1 MNKLNKSALALS
13 MTMCFVA
20 AAEAASLGQLTVTSH
35 ANQNFQATFLVHD
48 VAPNGTSLSAR
59 LAPEDVYRQYH
70 VTMPETAKGLS
81 LALVNKS
88 PLTLKISGR
97 APAKER
103 AFPLLVELNEGGK
116 KIVRQY
122 NIHLGATGSVEPV
135 VVGAS
140 QNNVTQARTTSVVK
154 EPEPLTRSMPVVA
167 APKSESTTAE
177 VEPSPLERMQSHNY
191 NLDRPLVVE
200 QGYTPWSLGVL
211 YQKRYPQASVNQVLV
226 ALAMQ
231 NPEAFPAGNVRQLKT
246 GAKITAPSKSMVMS
260 IDRKAAQEIVQ
271 KGLRIEEVA
280 SRPMPIETAKSAP
293 ATKPQSKPV
302 PKVDP
307 ALTEKAEVSAEKN
320 DVAQKVV
327 TEPKQELQ
335 PPKVSQEAQP
345 QVAQQQLGVQSQAQS
360 KSQLEEVAKE
370 PVLKNG
376 IPVAEA
382 PHHDGSAQLEP
393 LESALP
399 QEPLTETAGV
409 DGVQPQEAAPTLEIM
424 TEDEEVVEEESTGWY
439 WYVLILLLLGGAGF
453 LYWNTKRG
461 GRVNLNSF
469 KNLMTE
475 KLPKAQKET
484 KTEPKPMPVREEPVA
499 QASVQSK
506 TVGQTLKEVVPEPQG
521 KVEPKPISVVE
532 PAIVTPK
539 TTVEKGEDK
548 EASNIFDLVGDNTSE
563 PLDSEVAPSTSIMEA
578 QSMKDSLDMAR
589 SFIAIG
595 AKKEAFELLQQVV
608 AKGTAEEK
616 AMAEMF
622 MNQIREQQ

>member
-1 MNKLNKSALALS
+1 MNKFNKTALALS

-20 AAEAASLGQLTVTSH
+20 TTEAASLGQLTVTSH

-48 VAPNGTSLSAR
+48 VAPNGTALSAR
-59 LAPEDVYRQYH
+59 LAPEDIYRQYH

-97 APAKER
+97 TPAKER

-116 KIVRQY
+116 KTVRQY
-122 NIHLGATGSVEPV
+122 NIHLGATGTVEPV

-140 QNNVTQARTTSVVK
+140 QNNVGQARPTSVVK
-154 EPEPLTRSMPVVA
+154 EPEPLTRAMPVVA
-167 APKSESTTAE
+167 ASKSDSVKEE
-177 VEPSPLERMQSHNY
+177 VESSPLERMQSHNY

-231 NPEAFPAGNVRQLKT
+231 NPEAFPAGDVRQLKT

-271 KGLRIEEVA
+271 KGLRIEDVA
-280 SRPMPIETAKSAP
+280 RRPMPIEATKTAP
-293 ATKPQSKPV
+293 VIKPQSRPI
-302 PKVDP
+302 PKVDSVVAP
-307 ALTEKAEVSAEKN
+307 EIKAEKN
-320 DVAQKVV
+320 DGVQKALS
-327 TEPKQELQ
+327 ESKQEQ
-335 PPKVSQEAQP
+335 QSPKVSQEAQP
-345 QVAQQQLGVQSQAQS
+345 QATQQLGSQSQDQV
-360 KSQLEEVAKE
+360 KPQLEQAVKE

-393 LESALP
+393 LEPALP
-399 QEPLTETAGV
+399 QEPLAETAGV
-409 DGVQPQEAAPTLEIM
+409 DGAQSLETAPTLEIM
-424 TEDEEVVEEESTGWY
+424 TEEEEVIEDESTGWY

-453 LYWNTKRG
+453 LYWNTKKG
-461 GRVNLNSF
+461 GRVNLNSL
-469 KNLMTE
+469 KSLMSD
-475 KLPKAQKET
+475 KLPRSQQAT
-484 KTEPKPMPVREEPVA
+484 KTEPKPMAVREEPV
-499 QASVQSK
+499 VQQPAPSS
-506 TVGQTLKEVVPEPQG
+506 TEGQTLQEVISEPQV
-521 KVEPKPISVVE
+521 KVEPKPVTEPSVTK
-532 PAIVTPK
+532 PDTDLK
-539 TTVEKGEDK
+539 KEDE
-548 EASNIFDLVGDNTSE
+548 EASNIFDLVGENASVA
-563 PLDSEVAPSTSIMEA
+563 LDVDSTGTNSMMEA

-589 SFIAIG
+589 SFISIG

-608 AKGTAEEK
+608 AKGTPEEK

-622 MNQIREQQ
+622 MTQIREQQ